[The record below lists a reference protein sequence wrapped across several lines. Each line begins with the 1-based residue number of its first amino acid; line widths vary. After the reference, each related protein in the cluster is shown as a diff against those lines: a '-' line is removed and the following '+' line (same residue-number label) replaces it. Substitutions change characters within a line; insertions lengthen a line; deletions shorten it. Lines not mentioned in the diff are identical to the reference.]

1 MSNEKPLKLD
11 MSFTQALQM
20 IAKGGKPTLNSQTKG
35 NRNKTNGVEKLA
47 KKGEAKIKLKKV

>member
-20 IAKGGKPTLNSQTKG
+20 IAKGGKPS
-35 NRNKTNGVEKLA
+35 
-47 KKGEAKIKLKKV
+47 EAKTKPAPKTKPKTKTTVKKKPS

>member
-20 IAKGGKPTLNSQTKG
+20 IAKGGKPS
-35 NRNKTNGVEKLA
+35 
-47 KKGEAKIKLKKV
+47 EAKTKSATKPKPKKKTTVKKKPS